1 MINGIKSIQSLS
13 KHSSSHS
20 LVILHIIHSNG
31 FNFFTSYHK
40 GKLVLHFTLARAN
53 NQELKELMNEP
64 LENVTV
70 IPDETNT
77 QKWTVEIRGPV
88 STAPGRR
95 SGALLAP
102 ISQGSNKLMNR
113 QDHHMSEDD
122 SPCL

>member
-1 MINGIKSIQSLS
+1 
-13 KHSSSHS
+13 
-20 LVILHIIHSNG
+20 
-31 FNFFTSYHK
+31 
-40 GKLVLHFTLARAN
+40 
-53 NQELKELMNEP
+53 MNEP

-88 STAPGRR
+88 SPASGRR
-95 SGALLAP
+95 FGTILALLFQ
-102 ISQGSNKLMNR
+102 SSEKLMNR

>member
-1 MINGIKSIQSLS
+1 
-13 KHSSSHS
+13 
-20 LVILHIIHSNG
+20 
-31 FNFFTSYHK
+31 
-40 GKLVLHFTLARAN
+40 
-53 NQELKELMNEP
+53 MNEP

-88 STAPGRR
+88 SSGPGRR
-95 SGALLAP
+95 SGAVFAS
-102 ISQGSNKLMNR
+102 ISKDDEKLIKR